1 MARLAHSFQLRRY
14 RNGITG
20 LARVKMQQQIDAL
33 HAQGMSYRAIGRVL
47 GLHQTVVLNIKNGL

>member
-1 MARLAHSFQLRRY
+1 
-14 RNGITG
+14 
-20 LARVKMQQQIDAL
+20 MQQQIDAL